1 MSEKYMMIDG
11 KRTPFT
17 NETNILD
24 VVRLAGIELPT
35 FCYYSE
41 LSIYGACRMCVV
53 ENEWGEVIASCS
65 TPPKSGMA
73 VKTNTLKLQ
82 KYRKMILEL
91 ILSSHCRD
99 CTTCNKNG
107 QCRLQELAAKFGIK
121 QVRFDGGRAIK
132 NIYPIDCS
140 DAIVRNPNK
149 CILCGDCVRMC
160 EEVQHVGAIDFAH
173 RGADVKVSTAFD
185 MPIGQTDCVNC
196 GQCSAVC
203 PTGAIIVK
211 DDSEEVWKH
220 LYDDTKRVVVQV
232 APAVRVALGEE
243 FGAPLGDNVMGK
255 IVSALVKLGF
265 DEVYDTSIGADL
277 TVMEESNELL
287 KRLSE
292 EKGLPLF
299 TSCCPAWVQ
308 YAEKKYPEYV
318 GNLSSCKSPM
328 HMFASVLKEHFAS
341 RRSVDGKDLVSVAI
355 MPCTAKKSEIKRP
368 EFKKDG
374 AADVDYVLT
383 TQELVSM
390 MKKAGIVY
398 DQLDYRSADM
408 PFGLVSGA
416 GVLFG
421 VTGGVTEAVVRRIA
435 EEKTVES
442 LEEITYTGIR
452 GMKGCKAATLNVDGS
467 EVRIA
472 VVHGLGNVDE
482 LLGKIK
488 SGEEHFDFVEVM
500 ACPGGCVGGAGQPF
514 AHDKD
519 IKMARIKGIY
529 STDKVAQVKRSEENP
544 ILNMLYGGVLKG
556 RTHDLLHV
564 HYGCESKEQG
574 GQHA

>member
-1 MSEKYMMIDG
+1 MKEKYMIIDG

-17 NETNILD
+17 IEKNILD

-53 ENEWGEVIASCS
+53 EDEWGEIIASCS
-65 TPPKSGMA
+65 TPPKHGMQ
-73 VKTNTLKLQ
+73 VKTNTPRLQ

-132 NIYPIDCS
+132 TTYPIDYS
-140 DAIVRNPNK
+140 DSIVRDPNK

-173 RGADVKVSTAFD
+173 RGSGVKVSTAFD
-185 MPIGQTDCVNC
+185 MPISQTECVNC

-211 DDSEEVWKH
+211 DDSEKVWRH
-220 LYDDTKRVVVQV
+220 LYDETKRVVVQV

-255 IVSALVKLGF
+255 IVSALINLGF

-277 TVMEESNELL
+277 TVMEESNELMS
-287 KRLSE
+287 RLFQNE
-292 EKGLPLF
+292 NMPLF
-299 TSCCPAWVQ
+299 TSCCPAWVK
-308 YAEKKYPEYV
+308 YAEHKYPEYV
-318 GNLSSCKSPM
+318 RNLSSCKSPM
-328 HMFASVLKEHFAS
+328 QMFAAVLKEHFAS
-341 RRSVDGKDLVSVAI
+341 RKEVDGKELVSVAI
-355 MPCTAKKSEIKRP
+355 MPCTAKKSEIKRD
-368 EFKKDG
+368 EFIKKG
-374 AADVDYVLT
+374 MPDVDYVLT
-383 TQELVSM
+383 TQELISM
-390 MKKAGIVY
+390 IKKAGIVY
-398 DQLDYRSADM
+398 DQLDYRSPDM

-435 EEKTVES
+435 EEKSIEM
-442 LEEITYTGIR
+442 LEDITYTGIR
-452 GMKGCKAATLNVDGS
+452 GMEGCKVATIPVDDKNI
-467 EVRIA
+467 RIA
-472 VVHGLGNVDE
+472 VVHGLGNADV
-482 LLGKIK
+482 LLQKIK
-488 SGEEHFDFVEVM
+488 SEEESFDFIEVM

-514 AHDKD
+514 ARDKE
-519 IKMARIKGIY
+519 IKMARINGIY
-529 STDKVAQVKRSEENP
+529 KTDKVSQVKRSEENP
-544 ILNMLYGGVLKG
+544 ITHMLYGGVLKG
-556 RTHDLLHV
+556 RTHELLHV
-564 HYGCESKEQG
+564 KYGCIGNE
-574 GQHA
+574 